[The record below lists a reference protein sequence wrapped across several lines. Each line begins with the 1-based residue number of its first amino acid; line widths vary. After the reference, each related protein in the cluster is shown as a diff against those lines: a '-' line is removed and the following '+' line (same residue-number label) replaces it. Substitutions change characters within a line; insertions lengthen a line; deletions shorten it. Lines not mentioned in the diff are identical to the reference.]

1 MISLNKK
8 KQKKWKILKNIQIK
22 NEKKNCRPIA
32 KLENFLKVDAALVD
46 TVNDVLVD
54 PIQDQRNY
62 AHHGRL

>member
-1 MISLNKK
+1 MHKK
-8 KQKKWKILKNIQIK
+8 YSYKKE
-22 NEKKNCRPIA
+22 EKKCRPVA